1 MNKINLVLS
10 LLFAGNCFASQGS
23 DIDSVK
29 NSAALANSVSA
40 VSVIDVPAEAKKGC
54 EKPIGCQF
62 YIESLREYN
71 QRYNTSMIL
80 PEKNEVADL
89 ILLQEIQEIVKTFNF
104 IDKAGTLIEPTINA
118 KSGKLNLALA
128 QEDNECTDFL
138 VARSIVASYEQP
150 NPRGP
155 LGLLEKY
162 NAMKKGDFYCIECN
176 TTVQPNIPHI
186 NKNWKK

>member
-23 DIDSVK
+23 ERDSVK
-29 NSAALANSVSA
+29 NSSALANSVLA
-40 VSVIDVPAEAKKGC
+40 VSAQEKKGC

-71 QRYNTSMIL
+71 QRYETNMLL
-80 PEKNEVADL
+80 PETNEVTDL

-104 IDKAGTLIEPTINA
+104 IDKAGIRILPTVNA
-118 KSGKLNLALA
+118 KSGKLNLALT
-128 QEDNECTDFL
+128 QENNECIDFL
-138 VARSIVASYEQP
+138 IARSIVAPYEQP
-150 NPRGP
+150 NASGP

-176 TTVQPNIPHI
+176 STAQPNIPHI